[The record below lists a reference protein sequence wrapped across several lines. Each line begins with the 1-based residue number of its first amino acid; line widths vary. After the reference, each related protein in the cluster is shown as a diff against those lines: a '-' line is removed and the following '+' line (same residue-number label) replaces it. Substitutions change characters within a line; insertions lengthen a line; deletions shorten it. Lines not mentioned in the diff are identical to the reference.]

1 MSNANEGRVLNNTPD
16 YTGSVVAMYSIPTG
30 RLKGLRFGGGVAWQG
45 PSIIGNE
52 INRSYDYI
60 YRAGYS
66 TVNLSLGYA
75 LRLGNRP
82 IDLQFNM
89 TNLLDYAEPIYT
101 GTNTF
106 QNRTLRT
113 GLYYLDAR
121 KAALA
126 ATYRF

>member
-1 MSNANEGRVLNNTPD
+1 MRKAD
-16 YTGSVVAMYSIPTG
+16 
-30 RLKGLRFGGGVAWQG
+30 
-45 PSIIGNE
+45 
-52 INRSYDYI
+52 I
-60 YRAGYS
+60 YRAGYH

-113 GLYYLDAR
+113 SLYYLDAR